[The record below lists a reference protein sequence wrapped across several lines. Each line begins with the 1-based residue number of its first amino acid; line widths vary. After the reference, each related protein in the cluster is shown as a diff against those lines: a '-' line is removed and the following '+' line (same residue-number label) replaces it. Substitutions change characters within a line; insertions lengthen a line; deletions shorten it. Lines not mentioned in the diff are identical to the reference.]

1 MPDPRRM
8 ALRSQTRT
16 AVPTSGP
23 GRGPLSDGR
32 TSHNRHRHRRGR
44 PSRARAWGRDG
55 DRQDPGEEIR
65 RRAETLFGG
74 EPGDAVVRGGRP
86 ARGARRAPS
95 WARPELGAGRA
106 LAGVKG
112 GAPPSRPRRRVVVV
126 DRHGV
131 AGHALLTRPRSGASA
146 VDQTLELRRLPD
158 RAGAPSVVAG
168 SGGGADAAARP
179 GRFLGVGPEGEEP
192 ATYPVRLPDPADRE
206 TPDGMPESE
215 PPPDSPSGRLLGPA
229 LRERLP
235 LWVQARCGLER
246 RSVVALSALLALALV
261 FAVQHFWTGRT
272 QPVRAP
278 EVVRAAPAA
287 QGKGMDGGGGDP
299 SGAPDPFG
307 QAGGTTGQ
315 AGGTT
320 APEIV
325 VDVSGK
331 VRDPGVHRLPA
342 GSRVEDALKAAG
354 GVRPG
359 TKTGGLNRAR
369 FLVDGEQLVVGG
381 PAPAA
386 AAAPRPR
393 RARERR
399 RAPRHPSPSTPP
411 PSTSSTPF
419 PVSARSSPSTSSTT
433 APATAVSA
441 RWTSCGRSTASAT
454 AASPTYGTS
463 SGHEHPHPRRPQ
475 SLG

>member
-1 MPDPRRM
+1 M
-8 ALRSQTRT
+8 
-16 AVPTSGP
+16 
-23 GRGPLSDGR
+23 
-32 TSHNRHRHRRGR
+32 
-44 PSRARAWGRDG
+44 
-55 DRQDPGEEIR
+55 
-65 RRAETLFGG
+65 
-74 EPGDAVVRGGRP
+74 
-86 ARGARRAPS
+86 
-95 WARPELGAGRA
+95 
-106 LAGVKG
+106 
-112 GAPPSRPRRRVVVV
+112 
-126 DRHGV
+126 
-131 AGHALLTRPRSGASA
+131 
-146 VDQTLELRRLPD
+146 DQTLELRRLPD

-179 GRFLGVGPEGEEP
+179 GRFLGIGPEGEEP

-206 TPDGMPESE
+206 TPDGMPEPE

-320 APEIV
+320 ASEIV

-381 PAPAA
+381 PASAA
-386 AAAPRPR
+386 AAAP
-393 RARERR
+393 A
-399 RAPRHPSPSTPP
+399 APAGTGAAAGPTA
-411 PSTSSTPF
+411 
-419 PVSARSSPSTSSTT
+419 PVSLNTATVDQLDTLPGVGPVLAQHIVDYRTRNGGFRS
-433 APATAVSA
+433 VEEL
-441 RWTSCGRSTASAT
+441 REVNGI
-454 AASPTYGTS
+454 GD
-463 SGHEHPHPRRPQ
+463 RRFADLRDLVRP
-475 SLG
+475 